1 MLSILFTIFQLIV
14 TFVVAVICLI
24 ALYVLIFDWDKFR

>member
-1 MLSILFTIFQLIV
+1 MLGIIFNIFQGIV

-24 ALYVLIFDWDKFR
+24 AIYVLIFDWDKYR